1 MDEKEIAMNYII
13 FGAGQIGHEALE
25 LVGEDSVEFFI
36 DNSRDKINSMIG
48 NKKIYSVAE
57 GLQIRKA
64 ETIVITISKD
74 HEQELIDQLRQSKV
88 EDFCTFSQLKRE
100 ITREK
105 ILSRPDYIGIYD
117 KAIEWIESNSIVSE
131 GIINNSKLQKSYPEV
146 TGYYIP
152 TLLRW
157 GYRELAISYAN
168 WLCSIQKA
176 DGFWYDTMNEA
187 PYIFDSAQIL
197 KGLLSIRNIV
207 TDKQVLDETI
217 IKGCDWILN
226 CMTEEGRLKT
236 PTETAWGNVA
246 TELIHT
252 YCLSPLVEASKV
264 YDNENYEKSAQKIL
278 GYYKKNYYK
287 EITNFSM
294 LSHFYAYVVEAML
307 DMGEVEIAREAMRNM
322 EQYQKESGAVPA
334 YKDVDWVCSTGL
346 FQLSLIWF
354 RLGDSERGT
363 RAFEYACKLQN
374 KTGGW
379 YGSYISEENPEESNT
394 YFPDAEISWANKY
407 FLDALYYKN
416 LCQFENQAAM
426 FREDLLDNDKKY
438 IIIKDTIERSAT
450 CKKVLDVGCGKGRY
464 IIKLAQNAPQNKYFA
479 VDISTNVMKYFDNET
494 DIVKKQGGLTCIPY
508 DDNFFDVVYTCEAL
522 EHAVDIKSAIREI
535 CRVAASGGKVIIIDK
550 NKSMYGYFDIEDWEQ
565 WFDKDE
571 LKQLMLQYCTE
582 VSYIDDIDYDGRKSD
597 GLFGAWIGTVK

>member
-1 MDEKEIAMNYII
+1 MNYII
-13 FGAGQIGHEALE
+13 FGAGQIGHEALA
-25 LVGEDSVEFFI
+25 LLGEDSIMFFI
-36 DNSRDKINSMIG
+36 DNSNDKINSMIG
-48 NKKIYSVAE
+48 SKKIYSVEE
-57 GLQIRKA
+57 GLKKRTTEA
-64 ETIVITISKD
+64 IVVAIAQT
-74 HEQELIDQLRQSKV
+74 HEQELIDQLRQNEV

-105 ILSRPDYIGIYD
+105 ILSRPDYIGIYN
-117 KAIEWIESNSIVSE
+117 KSIEWIESNSIANE
-131 GIINNSKLQKSYPEV
+131 GIINNSKLRKSYPEV

-152 TLLRW
+152 SLLRW
-157 GYRELAISYAN
+157 GYRELAMSYAD

-176 DGFWYDTMNEA
+176 DGSWFDTMNEA

-207 TDKQVLDETI
+207 ADKRMLDETI
-217 IKGCDWILN
+217 IKGCDWILS
-226 CMTEEGRLKT
+226 CMTEEGQLKT
-236 PTETAWGNVA
+236 PIETAWGNVA

-252 YCLSPLVEASKV
+252 YCLSPLMEASKV
-264 YDNENYEKSAQKIL
+264 YGNENYAKAAQKIL
-278 GYYKKNYYK
+278 GYYKKYYHN
-287 EITNFSM
+287 EIVNFSM

-307 DMGEVEIAREAMRNM
+307 DMGEVEIAKEAMRNM

-334 YKDVDWVCSTGL
+334 YRDVDWVCSTGL
-346 FQLSLIWF
+346 FQLALIWF
-354 RLGDSERGT
+354 RLDDSERGT
-363 RAFEYACKLQN
+363 KAFEYACKLQN

-379 YGSYISEENPEESNT
+379 YGSYISEDNPEESNT
-394 YFPDAEISWANKY
+394 YFSGMEISWANKY

-416 LCQFENQAAM
+416 LSQFENQASM
-426 FREDLLDNDKKY
+426 FRTDLLDNDKKY
-438 IIIKDTIERSAT
+438 IIIKDTIESKSVA

-464 IIKLAQNAPQNKYFA
+464 IIKLAKDVPENKYFA
-479 VDISTNVMKYFDNET
+479 VDISMNVMKYFENGT
-494 DIVKKQGGLTCIPY
+494 NIIKKQGSLTCIPY
-508 DDNFFDVVYTCEAL
+508 DDNFFDIAYTCEAL

-535 CRVAASGGKVIIIDK
+535 CRVVKSGGKVIVIDK

-582 VSYIDDIDYDGRKSD
+582 VSYVDDIDYDDRKSD